1 MKLDRQ
7 RSKALLS
14 AVKAGDPVL
23 SPMSSLLK
31 GRLYSEEAV
40 DEKDLLG
47 QAMRDMDLNDLV
59 RNQRRKR

>member
-14 AVKAGDPVL
+14 AVKAGNPAFT
-23 SPMSSLLK
+23 PASSLLK